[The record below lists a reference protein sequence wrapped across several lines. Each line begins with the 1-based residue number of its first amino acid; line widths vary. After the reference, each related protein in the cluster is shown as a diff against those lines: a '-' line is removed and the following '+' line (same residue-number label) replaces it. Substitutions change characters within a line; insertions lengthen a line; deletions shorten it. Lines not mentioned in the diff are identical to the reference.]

1 MPPIKHYAAGPG
13 QPAPF
18 NTGGLGHGGRE
29 PPAAGGQSAGRPS
42 SKSAATGW
50 KRRALL
56 AAVGAGLASA
66 LTGCDYPRL
75 RSGPDPEAL
84 ASPRYVAEWRVP
96 AGVNPPSATQP
107 QGNALVEADQT
118 YTLPGLID
126 LALRANP
133 ETRQSWEEARAAAAR
148 LGRSESAWY
157 PALTALAFS
166 RYTRDTIVIGSG
178 PLWRGGMEAFGGVQ
192 LAWLLMDFG
201 AREAAVEASAQRLL
215 AANLGFNRKH
225 QDIAYRVS
233 SRFFAHQSSLA
244 RVEAAR
250 AVLATADE
258 GVASVQA
265 KLGQGFATRPELLM
279 AVQEQAKA
287 NFDLQDALGTS
298 ADTQADLA
306 ASLGVSPSL
315 DLKLADIGQMPLPSG
330 LEQPAERIVDSALGE
345 RPDLAARL
353 AELRARD
360 AEVKKAWAEFWPKL
374 SVQSTVG
381 EQYWNVLPK
390 PSERGDITH
399 SNLYGA
405 VGLTM
410 EWNLFD
416 GFERVNQ
423 AKEAMARREAARAEL
438 EALKLEVIREIWKAY
453 ADMKTALRKRE
464 FALALLSAAQASH
477 AAARASYGQGFST
490 ALDLLAAQ
498 RDLAR
503 ARFAEIDSRTSLLQ
517 SAVGLVFAAGGMNT
531 GEFGGKPRPDPDRR

>member
-1 MPPIKHYAAGPG
+1 MQA
-13 QPAPF
+13 
-18 NTGGLGHGGRE
+18 
-29 PPAAGGQSAGRPS
+29 
-42 SKSAATGW
+42 
-50 KRRALL
+50 
-56 AAVGAGLASA
+56 
-66 LTGCDYPRL
+66 GCDYPRL
-75 RSGPDPEAL
+75 QSGPNPEAL
-84 ASPRYVAEWRVP
+84 TSPSYVTAWRIP
-96 AGVNPPSATQP
+96 AAARSPSGGQP
-107 QGNALVEADQT
+107 QGNALVESNKT
-118 YTLPGLID
+118 YDLPGLID

-148 LGRSESAWY
+148 LGQSESAWY
-157 PALTALAFS
+157 PTLTALAFS
-166 RYTRDTIVIGSG
+166 KYTRDTIVISNGA
-178 PLWRGGMEAFGGVQ
+178 LWRAGMEAFGGAR

-215 AANLGFNRKH
+215 AANLNFNRKH

-244 RVEAAR
+244 RVEANR
-250 AVLATADE
+250 AVLATANQ

-265 KLGQGFATRPELLM
+265 RLGQGFATRPELLM
-279 AVQEQAKA
+279 AIQEQAKA
-287 NFDLQDALGTS
+287 NFDLQDALGTRV
-298 ADTQADLA
+298 DTQANLA

-315 DLKLADIGQMPLPSG
+315 NLNLVDMSRMPLPKD
-330 LEQPAERIVDSALGE
+330 LEEPAERIADSALRE

-374 SVQSTVG
+374 SVNGAVG
-381 EQYWNVLPK
+381 EQYWNVVPK
-390 PSERGDITH
+390 PSERGDIVH

-405 VGLTM
+405 AGLTM

-423 AKEAMARREAARAEL
+423 AKEAVARREAARAEL
-438 EALKLEVIREIWKAY
+438 ESLKLEVIREIWKAY
-453 ADMKTALRKRE
+453 ADLKTALRKRE
-464 FALALLSAAQASH
+464 FALALLAAAEESH

-490 ALDLLAAQ
+490 TLDLLTAQ

-517 SAVGLVFAAGGMNT
+517 SAASLVFAAGGMNVQ
-531 GEFGGKPRPDPDRR
+531 EYGGASGPGSVSIPDLESEELN